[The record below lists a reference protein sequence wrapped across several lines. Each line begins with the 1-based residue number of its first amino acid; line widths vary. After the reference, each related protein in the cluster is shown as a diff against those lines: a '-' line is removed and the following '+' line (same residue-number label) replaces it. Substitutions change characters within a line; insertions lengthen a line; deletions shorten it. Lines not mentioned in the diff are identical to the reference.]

1 MRASDDTAHT
11 PSLSSIR
18 WLVGDFR
25 RTLQVCAFV
34 VVVSGAIGLV
44 ATVAPPL
51 VKSGPP
57 PHTEAELRT
66 GSMLIMNP
74 DSNLCQQRTIENDT
88 WRIRNGSLVDCED
101 ALAKA
106 AGGPPP
112 GNRIELIR
120 EGFRRK

>member
-1 MRASDDTAHT
+1 MRASEAANTRT
-11 PSLSSIR
+11 PSSIR

-51 VKSGPP
+51 VKPGPP

-74 DSNLCQQRTIENDT
+74 DSSLCQQRTIDNDT
-88 WRIRNGSLVDCED
+88 WRIRNGTLVDCED
-101 ALAKA
+101 AVAKA
-106 AGGPPP
+106 AGGPPS
-112 GNRIELIR
+112 GTRLDLIR
-120 EGFRRK
+120 EGFRHK